1 MKGYKG
7 FTLIELLIVVAII
20 AILAAIAI
28 PNFLAAQTRSK
39 VSKAK
44 AEQQSIATAL
54 ESYYVDNNIYPAPD
68 VCPTSGTNFDANDSA
83 TNDGQLPRAL
93 TTPVSFVSSLFRDP
107 FKLNGKGIYEYGG
120 GSPNV
125 PGSLAVVNGVYS
137 GWPGKRSPERP
148 GRSRRRRSDRANS
161 IAFPSPTGPREKR
174 PTGRSR
180 RAAPQAPPPRAHRAW
195 PHRQSQTHMSVG
207 PSQPADH
214 PPRHRPDGAGP
225 NAVVA

>member
-1 MKGYKG
+1 MMKGYKG

-137 GWPGKRSPERP
+137 GWPGNGWIVSSYGPDVVDGYGSTKMLEESAWGDSAFGTNPRLENSPFTYDP
-148 GRSRRRRSDRANS
+148 TNGTTSGGDVWRR
-161 IAFPSPTGPREKR
+161 GP
-174 PTGRSR
+174 
-180 RAAPQAPPPRAHRAW
+180 
-195 PHRQSQTHMSVG
+195 
-207 PSQPADH
+207 
-214 PPRHRPDGAGP
+214 
-225 NAVVA
+225 